1 MRSAR
6 SFKRA
11 TTSSEAFLVD
21 RATGMVAAFGRR
33 NGFSLPPF
41 GYTMKTTGRQS
52 PAGPLRSRFAGANAG
67 RDA

>member
-11 TTSSEAFLVD
+11 TTSSGAFLID
-21 RATGMVAAFGRR
+21 RMTGMVAAWGRR

-41 GYTMKTTGRQS
+41 WYTMKTKGRQS
-52 PAGPLRSRFAGANAG
+52 PAGPMC
-67 RDA
+67 